1 MFQIRT
7 DYLRYLI
14 MVRLLSILFITA
26 LFSSSYSYGQDLK
39 SRFFLGL
46 ASSQFIDYTTSPL
59 QIVQEQTGVDPNP
72 ADPDNP
78 FPRYEDVPYQSA
90 SWSMLSV
97 GLEPRF
103 NVYEVSDDL
112 AFAMSVPLSL
122 GIGQS
127 GASND
132 DVSGASG
139 FGSFQADVLA
149 KVYFGSGSTYSSE
162 SDFGVSLGG
171 GIEYNKLAL
180 INQGNFE
187 QKQYNK
193 GWVMPVVSGSVHFW
207 RGSSPLEVNLKYG
220 FGEPRS
226 YSRDKFGSSIATRTT
241 NAFSFKLSFIYLVN
255 Y

>member
-1 MFQIRT
+1 MMRVIAIFIIST
-7 DYLRYLI
+7 
-14 MVRLLSILFITA
+14 IL
-26 LFSSSYSYGQDLK
+26 SSSNCFGQDLK
-39 SRFFLGL
+39 NRFFLGL

-59 QIVQEQTGVDPNP
+59 LIVKEQTGFDPNP
-72 ADPDNP
+72 LDPNDP
-78 FPRYEDVPYQSA
+78 IPRYEDIPYQTS
-90 SWSMLSV
+90 SWSMLSI

-103 NVYEVSDDL
+103 NVYEINDDL
-112 AFAMSVPLSL
+112 AVALSLPLSI

-139 FGSFQADVLA
+139 FGSFQGDFMT
-149 KVYFGSGSTYSSE
+149 KVYFGNGATYSSE
-162 SDFGVSLGG
+162 SDFGVSIGG
-171 GIEYNKLAL
+171 GLEFNKLAL

-187 QKQYNK
+187 QKEFNK

-207 RGSSPLEVNLKYG
+207 RGASPLEVNLKYG

-226 YSRDKFGSSIATRTT
+226 YNIDKFGSPISTRTT
-241 NAFSFKLSFIYLVN
+241 NAFSFKLSFVYLVN